1 MIKVTIN
8 RSRKCTCHPKRVVRT
23 GQGCGG
29 GEGDNRDG
37 IGDSGDD
44 EGGSGDGGCSRVGV
58 TGSSSG
64 PVRGSVDA
72 KWAGFKRSSDTVS

>member
-1 MIKVTIN
+1 MG
-8 RSRKCTCHPKRVVRT
+8 RGS
-23 GQGCGG
+23 GG
-29 GEGDNRDG
+29 GEGDNGDG
-37 IGDSGDD
+37 SGDSGGD

-72 KWAGFKRSSDTVS
+72 KWEGFKQSSDTVS